1 MFFYPCYLIKTY
13 IPKCKKSGLQN
24 FHSKIHRDVGNSYD
38 EKCLMCIYTIKCENG
53 DGQKIIIKQLSGH
66 KRNVG
71 TGRKVKVFDQLPLSK
86 GW

>member
-1 MFFYPCYLIKTY
+1 
-13 IPKCKKSGLQN
+13 
-24 FHSKIHRDVGNSYD
+24 
-38 EKCLMCIYTIKCENG
+38 MCIYTIKCENG
-53 DGQKIIIKQLSGH
+53 DGQKIIIIKQLSGH